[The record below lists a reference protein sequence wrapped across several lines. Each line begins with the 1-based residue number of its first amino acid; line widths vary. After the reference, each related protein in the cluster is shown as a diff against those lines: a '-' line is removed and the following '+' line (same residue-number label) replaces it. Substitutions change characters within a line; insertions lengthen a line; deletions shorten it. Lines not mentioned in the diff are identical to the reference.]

1 MIRVHRAEE
10 PGHGHRDVDTLSRVL
25 AAVLADDD
33 GADRIRALRRTQ
45 AHCYF
50 ALLASRGGRGESLQ
64 LGEDMNLWM
73 ACIEPGEVRVMPL
86 RSGRRAWIH
95 MVRGSVTVNGSRLA
109 EGDGGSASDEETLTL
124 LGQDRAEVLLLD
136 MVWGRKRV
144 IEVVYE

>member
-1 MIRVHRAEE
+1 MIRVHSAAE
-10 PGHGHRDVDTLSRVL
+10 PGHAHRDADTLSHVL
-25 AAVLADDD
+25 TAVLAHKD
-33 GADRIRALRRTQ
+33 GAGRVRALRRTQ
-45 AHCYF
+45 ARCYF

-86 RSGRRAWIH
+86 RTGRRAWIH

-124 LGQDRAEVLLLD
+124 LGQERAEVLLLD
-136 MVWGRKRV
+136 MVWGRRRV

>member
-1 MIRVHRAEE
+1 MIRVSRAEE
-10 PGHGHRDVDTLSRVL
+10 PGHAQRDVETLSRVL
-25 AAVLADDD
+25 AAVLAQQDSA
-33 GADRIRALRRTQ
+33 GMVPALRQRQ
-45 AHCYF
+45 ARRYF
-50 ALLASRGGRGESLQ
+50 ALLASRGRRDESLQ
-64 LGEDMNLWM
+64 VGEDVNLWM
-73 ACIEPGEVRVMPL
+73 ACIDPGEVRVVPL

-136 MVWGRKRV
+136 MVWGRRRV